1 MGIRCWVGT
10 ALYIVVVPPVDILVW
25 QCNIFAGANLRTDK
39 FLQINFLR
47 CSLCNWLVPWFTR
60 RCVIDRNAGSQIRR
74 QRIKAGDLI
83 GVNQHRDRPGPVFP
97 GFNLNVFPSE
107 SFSAFVPSA
116 SWLAWV
122 LCCYPTE
129 PLIQILHNLH
139 LDSIIRAF
147 RMPFS
152 FVSSAW
158 LLRLIPVGHLDGVLH
173 RELVILGVERL
184 AFVCNRDTVR
194 IAARWLL
201 GLLLAAQRQAQ
212 RALLGHALGAILLFV
227 RTGVKSCSN
236 GDRSCSRG
244 ICRGRHRCRRK
255 GRADI
260 DLPLG
265 EALVADDGLLVQRHG
280 KAEVGDAL
288 RL

>member
-25 QCNIFAGANLRTDK
+25 QCNIFSGANLRTDK

-47 CSLCNWLVPWFTR
+47 CSLCNWLAPWFTR

-97 GFNLNVFPSE
+97 GFNLNVSPSE

-139 LDSIIRAF
+139 LDSTIRAF
-147 RMPFS
+147 RLFFFS
-152 FVSSAW
+152 AFASLWGFWISGIV
-158 LLRLIPVGHLDGVLH
+158 VGHRDGVLYSQ
-173 RELVILGVERL
+173 LTVIGINGCAL
-184 AFVCNRDTVR
+184 VCNRDFVR
-194 IAARWLL
+194 IAARRLL
-201 GLLLAAQRQAQ
+201 RLLLAAQRQAQ
-212 RALLGHALGAILLFV
+212 RALLGHTLGAVLLFV
-227 RTGVKSCSN
+227 PCIEDS
-236 GDRSCSRG
+236 
-244 ICRGRHRCRRK
+244 
-255 GRADI
+255 
-260 DLPLG
+260 
-265 EALVADDGLLVQRHG
+265 
-280 KAEVGDAL
+280 
-288 RL
+288 